1 MIFLRIKNHL
11 TASKVS
17 SNRHNMSYISI
28 FSYILWIF
36 LAYTVVF
43 SAVTSDID
51 AQLLS
56 GERRNNSAATSP
68 NASQG
73 LGDNGLLSILRD
85 PGVLRG
91 NLSSV
96 TDTMFQGIE
105 QRIDTRLES
114 FESKLDEIAAV
125 AVPAM
130 IAAVAGIVAFAAL
143 IVIYIIISWYDRFKA
158 IRHHKKA
165 LRNMYDL
172 ILNEL
177 KDNAV
182 LVQERSSLTKSINI
196 QSEGENNHVNADT
209 EALHSLST
217 YALEAAISS
226 QLYWDLTP
234 NVQDVMFKLLRA
246 VKGHNEVFGRAL
258 GLKDSI
264 ILNKIHKQ
272 TTEKLLSGYESA
284 LTKYNQD
291 INHLSKQ
298 LEELIQT
305 ETSKGVLG
313 VFRTTHKDDEGQV
326 S

>member
-1 MIFLRIKNHL
+1 MNFLRNKNSL
-11 TASKVS
+11 TTSKVS
-17 SNRHNMSYISI
+17 YNRHNMSYISI
-28 FSYILWIF
+28 FPYILWIL
-36 LAYTVVF
+36 LAYTLVF
-43 SAVTSDID
+43 SSMTPDID

-68 NASQG
+68 DASQG
-73 LGDNGLLSILRD
+73 SGDNGLLSILRD

-96 TDTMFQGIE
+96 TDSMFQGVE
-105 QRIDTRLES
+105 ERIDTRLGS
-114 FESKLDEIAAV
+114 FESKLDEIAAI
-125 AVPAM
+125 AVPAI

-143 IVIYIIISWYDRFKA
+143 IVIYIILSWFDRFKA

-172 ILNEL
+172 VLKEL
-177 KDNAV
+177 KDNTV

-196 QSEGENNHVNADT
+196 QSEGENNHVNADIV
-209 EALHSLST
+209 APHSLST
-217 YALEAAISS
+217 HALETAISS
-226 QLYWDLTP
+226 QLFWDLSP
-234 NVQDVMFKLLRA
+234 NIQDVMFKLLRA
-246 VKGHNEVFGRAL
+246 VNGHNEVFARAL

-284 LTKYNQD
+284 STKYNQD
-291 INHLSKQ
+291 INQLSKQ

-305 ETSKGVLG
+305 ETSKGILG
-313 VFRTTHKDDEGQV
+313 VFHSKHKDDEGH
-326 S
+326 